1 MFYLFL
7 ISMVQNKADIK
18 LFAKF
23 SCYYSVTSW
32 TFFKHLCAYQ
42 IVPVYFVSP
51 EKKTFAEIVEPFIPV
66 R

>member
-1 MFYLFL
+1 MSLVCNCNSL
-7 ISMVQNKADIK
+7 
-18 LFAKF
+18 
-23 SCYYSVTSW
+23 
-32 TFFKHLCAYQ
+32 FFKHLCAYQ